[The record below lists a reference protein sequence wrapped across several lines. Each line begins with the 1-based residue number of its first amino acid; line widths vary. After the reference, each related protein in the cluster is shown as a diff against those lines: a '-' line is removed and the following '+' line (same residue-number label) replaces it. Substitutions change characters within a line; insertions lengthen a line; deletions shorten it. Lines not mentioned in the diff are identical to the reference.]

1 MYSVLSPITIYISLS
16 FMVSS
21 FDVKLRNSFPIA
33 ILFSTSFIVL
43 HFNLLFIWNYS
54 CGMRQGSNLSFSPNG
69 YKVLSTPFIDLRCC
83 FYCILLH
90 LWIYPWSPV
99 IIGLLTVESHC
110 LYWCCFHYILKLGE
124 ANPFFPK
131 VWDIPKFIFPN
142 VCRVLLSDSIKNPVN
157 IYSLIWREL
166 TFLQCIVF

>member
-110 LYWCCFHYILKLGE
+110 LYWCCFLYFKTWWGKS
-124 ANPFFPK
+124 FFPK
-131 VWDIPKFIFPN
+131 SVGYSKVYFSKCLQSPFVWFH
-142 VCRVLLSDSIKNPVN
+142 
-157 IYSLIWREL
+157 
-166 TFLQCIVF
+166 